1 VGFVPVYIDMN
12 VKTSHSSGAD
22 SLEKIV
28 EMARKL
34 ELKAIVVADTFDSKK
49 ELKTLRSEAEKI
61 TSDVKVYVGVEI
73 KAETPKEL
81 KSKVERFR
89 KHADVILVSGG
100 NVEINRAA
108 CENPFVDVLCH
119 PEAGRKDSGMDH
131 VMAKQASIYNVAIE
145 LNFREFLH
153 ASKKQRSHILAHMCR
168 NVMLAEKYGVN
179 VVVTSGAGSIWEMRA
194 GRELA
199 ALAYVVGMTREHAVR
214 TTSSIP
220 ESIIARALERKRPD
234 FVMPG
239 VRVVR

>member
-1 VGFVPVYIDMN
+1 
-12 VKTSHSSGAD
+12 
-22 SLEKIV
+22 
-28 EMARKL
+28 
-34 ELKAIVVADTFDSKK
+34 
-49 ELKTLRSEAEKI
+49 
-61 TSDVKVYVGVEI
+61 
-73 KAETPKEL
+73 
-81 KSKVERFR
+81 
-89 KHADVILVSGG
+89 
-100 NVEINRAA
+100 
-108 CENPFVDVLCH
+108 
-119 PEAGRKDSGMDH
+119 
-131 VMAKQASIYNVAIE
+131 
-145 LNFREFLH
+145 
-153 ASKKQRSHILAHMCR
+153 MCR